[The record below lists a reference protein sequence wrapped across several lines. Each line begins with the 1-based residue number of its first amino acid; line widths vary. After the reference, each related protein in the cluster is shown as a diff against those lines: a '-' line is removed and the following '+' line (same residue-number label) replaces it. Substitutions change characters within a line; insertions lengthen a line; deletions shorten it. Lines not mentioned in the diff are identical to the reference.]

1 MHTYACLC
9 VRVCVSACACLAC
22 CFILETSLGFFV
34 SAAASSSFSWRTQLF
49 HKNSLTFNF
58 SKQQLHESE
67 KCMKK
72 VYFYYCANLFT
83 CAHAKPTTTA
93 ATTTRAGEHQ
103 RKQAYLW
110 GRERER
116 ETQGEPRR
124 ECLSVCESG
133 GTRLYAWVAGKGA
146 VTGGSTLRSAM
157 LNLEVIS
164 VSLFVRYSLVR
175 CHCTCIQM

>member
-1 MHTYACLC
+1 MIHLLAQWCVRGSGMAMQTCKIHTYICMLAC
-9 VRVCVSACACLAC
+9 VYVCVCACACVAC
-22 CFILETSLGFFV
+22 CFILETSLGFFI
-34 SAAASSSFSWRTQLF
+34 SAAAAASSSFSWRTQLF

-72 VYFYYCANLFT
+72 VYFYYCANSFT

-116 ETQGEPRR
+116 HR
-124 ECLSVCESG
+124 ESPEESVRVCVRAEELDCMRG
-133 GTRLYAWVAGKGA
+133 WLAKGSKRG
-146 VTGGSTLRSAM
+146 VNSTLCYA
-157 LNLEVIS
+157 
-164 VSLFVRYSLVR
+164 
-175 CHCTCIQM
+175 